1 MYAARL
7 GIGNLG
13 AYYWGGIEN
22 TSTKAYFSIFSMG
35 TTTMRV
41 SQTHSKCEEFGLF
54 NYFST
59 TFFKG
64 WVDEI
69 DILMIVFI

>member
-1 MYAARL
+1 MLRDWELVIWVHTIGAVLRILRL
-7 GIGNLG
+7 NHI
-13 AYYWGGIEN
+13 
-22 TSTKAYFSIFSMG
+22 FSIFSMG

-41 SQTHSKCEEFGLF
+41 SQTHSKCEELGLF
-54 NYFST
+54 NYFSI